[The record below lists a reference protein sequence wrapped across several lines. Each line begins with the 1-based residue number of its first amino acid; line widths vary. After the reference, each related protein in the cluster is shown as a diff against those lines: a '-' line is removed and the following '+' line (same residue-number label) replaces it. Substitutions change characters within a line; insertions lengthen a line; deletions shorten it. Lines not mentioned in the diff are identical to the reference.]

1 VSDGC
6 DRVWQKLEN
15 QSTDDC
21 VEWVGIAERR
31 NVGTMKGRIVEP
43 DRQGT
48 FAGRVNGCLI

>member
-21 VEWVGIAERR
+21 VEWVGIAEGR

-48 FAGRVNGCLI
+48 FAGRVNRCLI